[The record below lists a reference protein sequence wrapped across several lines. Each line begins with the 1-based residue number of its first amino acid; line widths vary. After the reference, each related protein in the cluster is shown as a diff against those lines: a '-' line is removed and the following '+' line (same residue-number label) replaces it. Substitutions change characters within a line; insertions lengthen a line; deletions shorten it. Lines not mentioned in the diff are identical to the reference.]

1 MVPVPATPL
10 HFTVWPIIGPVSI
23 LLIILIVTQVTW
35 VGVVWVLDM
44 VALDQSM
51 LLACSKIPV
60 KVLRSILR
68 VVLTADPMWLCILHL
83 ADINKNLML
92 FHLEAT
98 QVLLIAQ
105 QKLFDLAVIP
115 ETLADQIPTVI
126 VFLSNIV
133 KLTIAEMASI
143 LFVAL
148 AMVTGAVPKAFIIF
162 EFPLIPDAPIV
173 VVQYSFALQLIFY
186 KETLRF
192 LYPI

>member
-1 MVPVPATPL
+1 MVPVPAAPL
-10 HFTVWPIIGPVSI
+10 HFTVRPIIGPVSI

-35 VGVVWVLDM
+35 VGVVL
-44 VALDQSM
+44 
-51 LLACSKIPV
+51 LLARSKIPV

-83 ADINKNLML
+83 ADINKNLVL

-98 QVLLIAQ
+98 QVLLITQ

-133 KLTIAEMASI
+133 KFTIAEMASI

-173 VVQYSFALQLIFY
+173 VVQYSFALQLIFN

>member
-1 MVPVPATPL
+1 MVPVPAAPL
-10 HFTVWPIIGPVSI
+10 HFTVRPIIGPVSI

-51 LLACSKIPV
+51 LLARSKIPV

-83 ADINKNLML
+83 ADINKNLVL

-98 QVLLIAQ
+98 QVLLITQ

-133 KLTIAEMASI
+133 KFTIAEMASI

-173 VVQYSFALQLIFY
+173 VVQYSFTLQLIFN
-186 KETLRF
+186 KETFRF